1 MLFFKLLS
9 FGFSLKETLK
19 LPKQYIAKQKI
30 TSLFNNITDTVKK
43 NFQKL
48 TRRLRIAN
56 SKFLI
61 LNE

>member
-1 MLFFKLLS
+1 M
-9 FGFSLKETLK
+9 
-19 LPKQYIAKQKI
+19 